1 MVWMSQLPAKSRFVF
16 SGGNLCLDFANTVD
30 NRLSERRKDLL
41 ASYGDL
47 VHWGQEAGVVSPKN
61 AERLRRLAEEAP
73 GHAKSALRSAA
84 QTREAIYSVFAAVV
98 GRRGVPGAALGTLN
112 TALRQ
117 ASEHAQIVQRNRH
130 FSWEWALPEERLESL
145 LWPVARAAAEL
156 LTSEDLALVRECAA
170 EDCGWLFLDKTK
182 NHRRRWC
189 DMKTCGNRDKARR
202 YYERMRKE

>member
-1 MVWMSQLPAKSRFVF
+1 MPQFPAKSRFEF
-16 SGGNLCLDFANTVD
+16 SGGNLCLDFANTVN
-30 NRLSERRKDLL
+30 NRTSERRKDLL

-47 VHWGQEAGVVSPKN
+47 LHWGQEAGVVSPKS

-73 GHAKSALRSAA
+73 GHAKSALRSALQA
-84 QTREAIYSVFAAVV
+84 REAIYSLFSAMI
-98 GRRGVPGAALGTLN
+98 GRRGVPGAALATLN

-117 ASEHAQIVQRNRH
+117 ASEHAQIVPRNRH
-130 FSWEWALPEERLESL
+130 FSWEWALPEESLESV

-156 LTSEDLALVRECAA
+156 LTSEELVLVRECAA
-170 EDCGWLFLDKTK
+170 EGCGWLFLDKTK

-202 YYERMRKE
+202 YYERMKKE